1 MGVTD
6 WRDPAWVGKRFGH
19 LVVLCH
25 SGKGTLR
32 CKCDCGRE
40 IVVKG
45 YHLVNKNQ
53 STCGRDCSYHSELV
67 RTHGLSNDRLFR
79 IWKGMRRRCYD
90 PKAYGYDVY
99 GGRGITICDEW
110 RDDVFSFREWAL
122 SHGYSD
128 ELTIDRI
135 DCDKGYSPDNCRWAT
150 VKEQANNQHP
160 RWTFTPKHKYKK
172 RKLKTCVIN
181 GVEKSIQDWCNEY
194 GLTIQAVLYRV
205 NKKGMTLEEA
215 LTTPKQQGMSLNQV
229 EVV

>member
-1 MGVTD
+1 MEANN

-25 SGKGTLR
+25 SGKGKLR
-32 CKCDCGRE
+32 CECDCGRVVE
-40 IVVKG
+40 VKG
-45 YHLVNKNQ
+45 YHLINKYQ

-90 PKAYGYDVY
+90 PKACGYNVY

-110 RDDVFSFREWAL
+110 RDDVFAFREWAL

-150 VKEQANNQHP
+150 AKEQANNQHP
-160 RWTFTPKHKYKK
+160 KWTFTPKHKYKK
-172 RKLKTCVIN
+172 KKLKTWVID
-181 GVEKSIQDWCNEY
+181 GVEKSIPDWCTEY
-194 GLTIQAVLYRV
+194 GLTVQAVMYRV
-205 NKKGMTLEEA
+205 NTKGMTLKEA
-215 LTTPKQQGMSLNQV
+215 LATPKQQGVLLDQAVNK
-229 EVV
+229 